1 MTFRGGACARFA
13 ASAHSRAPGVLLR
26 GHAVVLLETFGEIGV
41 AVETRFVEYFRDAQL
56 ALAEVLRRAFELDRA
71 DEIVYRLAGQGLY
84 LAVYVLVGAVDA
96 LAQRLDVEIRIFE
109 ILLDDLYQ
117 FEDEFVV
124 LGFDH
129 DLRGS

>member
-1 MTFRGGACARFA
+1 MILQTFDVFGGRDSVGSF
-13 ASAHSRAPGVLLR
+13 
-26 GHAVVLLETFGEIGV
+26 ETFGEIGV

-71 DEIVYRLAGQGLY
+71 DEIVYRLSGQGLY
-84 LAVYVLVGAVDA
+84 LAVYVLVRAVDA

-129 DLRGS
+129 DLRGA